1 MQRLPSPRQD
11 NYKKKNN
18 FSVSVKI
25 RTFGHHALEWFIASI
40 PTYGR
45 LVHMGETFNICAYF
59 GL

>member
-1 MQRLPSPRQD
+1 MQRLPTPGQD
-11 NYKKKNN
+11 NYKKNN

-45 LVHMGETFNICAYF
+45 LVHIGETFNIFAYF
-59 GL
+59 VL

>member
-1 MQRLPSPRQD
+1 MQRLPTPGQD
-11 NYKKKNN
+11 NYKKNN

-45 LVHMGETFNICAYF
+45 LVHGETFNIFAYF